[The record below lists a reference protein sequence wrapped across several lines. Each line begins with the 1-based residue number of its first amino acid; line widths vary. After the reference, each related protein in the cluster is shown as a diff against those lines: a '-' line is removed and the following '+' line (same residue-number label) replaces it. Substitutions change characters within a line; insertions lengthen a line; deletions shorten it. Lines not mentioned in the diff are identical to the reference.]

1 VHVIDW
7 HTAAYG
13 AAAGLLLAGL
23 VFQGVRKYRQAARR
37 RRKDRMV
44 RPMRALS
51 AARKAATLGDTPAVP
66 SRAEAWRPI
75 IAVRPSVTPDPAR
88 PDRLQRWT
96 VRL

>member
-7 HTAAYG
+7 HAAAYG
-13 AAAGLLLAGL
+13 AAAV
-23 VFQGVRKYRQAARR
+23 VFGRAARR
-37 RRKDRMV
+37 RRKRRMV
-44 RPMRALS
+44 RPMRAAQS
-51 AARKAATLGDTPAVP
+51 AARLAAALGDTPAAP

-88 PDRLQRWT
+88 PDRIQRWT